1 MSVSLAVKYRPTDLS
16 DVVGQ
21 EETRTILT
29 NQLQKHDLRNAYLF
43 CGPAGCGKT
52 TTARIFA
59 NMINQNTGG
68 ILELDA
74 ASNNS
79 VEDVRSISQQ
89 AGTQS
94 LTSEYNIFLLDEVQ
108 AFSSSAWGA
117 MLKTLEEPP
126 AKAIFIMCTTNPEK
140 IPKTIKSRVQR
151 FDFQRI
157 SQEGIVARLRYI
169 LQQEDNGTETMYPNA
184 RATVDQIYLS
194 RALEYIAKLADGGM
208 RDAITMLDKCLAYS
222 TELTVDTVLKALGIA
237 DYDVMF
243 ELLSALHTKNAETVM
258 KIIDQIYAQ
267 GKDLKLFIKTFMD
280 FILDMCKYNVTR
292 SSDFVKIPPS
302 YKLEEYSYDVYAY
315 CTRLLDCLISLI
327 EQLRWE
333 TAPKSV
339 IESTL
344 MLQCFRED

>member
-140 IPKTIKSRVQR
+140 IPKTILSRVQR
-151 FDFQRI
+151 YDFQRI
-157 SQEGIVARLRYI
+157 SQKGIFNRLHSI
-169 LQQEDNGTETMYPNA
+169 ALEELGSVKDIIIEH
-184 RATVDQIYLS
+184 D
-194 RALEYIAKLADGGM
+194 ALEYIAKIADGGM

-222 TELTVDTVLKALGIA
+222 TELTVDVVLKALGIA

-243 ELLSALHTKNAETVM
+243 ELLVALHTKNAETVM

-302 YKLEEYSYDVYAY
+302 YNLEEYSYDVYAY